1 MGSVAPLAGPP
12 SAPRRLQRHWGEG
25 LGNLFRFLRGTGG
38 LESAFDAM
46 FALAGP
52 TVEREFDRF
61 ARHPLGLRLLAER
74 PRRDLN
80 ALLADREQLQ
90 AMPADSFAAAYLEYM
105 GGAGM
110 GTSDYFLAAANLE
123 EKAARFGWTKDQC
136 WFVRRMAN
144 SHDLFH
150 VVSGYDRTILGEVGV
165 DAFTA
170 GQIPLVPL
178 KLLLAYLFLLKPSEP
193 LGWTQFVWR
202 SYQHGR
208 RTPSLACVDYEDL
221 LGQPLSQVRHAIGM
235 TPIEDVHP
243 NGFPTR
249 GRKLQQM
256 ERGLNYPED
265 LETTNSTG

>member
-1 MGSVAPLAGPP
+1 MASATPLTAPQNT
-12 SAPRRLQRHWGEG
+12 PRPLQRHWRDG
-25 LGNLFRFLRGTGG
+25 LGNLYRFLRGTGG

-52 TVEREFDRF
+52 TVQSEFDRF
-61 ARHPLGLRLLAER
+61 AKHPVGQRLLAER

-80 ALLADREQLQ
+80 AHLADRQRLQ
-90 AMPADSFAAAYLEYM
+90 TVPAGSFAAAYLEYM
-105 GGAGM
+105 GGTGM

-123 EKAARFGWTKDQC
+123 EKAARFGWTEDQC

-193 LGWTQFVWR
+193 IGWMRFVWR

-208 RTPSLACVDYEDL
+208 QTPSLACIDYEDL
-221 LGQPLSQVRHAIGM
+221 LSRPLPLARREIG
-235 TPIEDVHP
+235 IASLDDIHP
-243 NGFPTR
+243 DGFPTR
-249 GRKLQQM
+249 GRKLRQM
-256 ERGLNYPED
+256 ERGLNPEA
-265 LETTNSTG
+265 